1 MGILPLQFLEGQT
14 ASTLGLTGR
23 EKYTINIPEDV
34 KPGQIVEIEVHISV
48 CAMCICKF
56 STKYLLCS
64 QVCGGHNFK
73 ALLRFDTDVE
83 LAYFRHGGILNY
95 MVRKLA

>member
-34 KPGQIVEIEVHISV
+34 KPGQIVEIEVHISFV
-48 CAMCICKF
+48 QCAFANFLLNICCVHRF
-56 STKYLLCS
+56 VGGTTLRHCYVSIQMWSLLTS
-64 QVCGGHNFK
+64 VME
-73 ALLRFDTDVE
+73 VS
-83 LAYFRHGGILNY
+83 
-95 MVRKLA
+95 